1 MSFGALPEE
10 LLEHIVH
17 LMHAYDQAVRGHESW
32 TSRTVESICK
42 RRYVSTS
49 SSHGFAVHSLS
60 LVNKRLRELTLP
72 YLCQVRAHTR
82 LTRVPLAHRSP
93 CRLSG
98 RAPFGH
104 RSSSTALSRKPFLT
118 A

>member
-1 MSFGALPEE
+1 MSLGALPGE

-17 LMHAYDQAVRGHESW
+17 LMHAYDQAVRGRESW

-42 RRYVSTS
+42 RRYASTS
-49 SSHGFAVHSLS
+49 SSLGFGVHSLS

-82 LTRVPLAHRSP
+82 LTRAALAHRALYRP
-93 CRLSG
+93 SG
-98 RAPFGH
+98 RAPSGR

-118 A
+118 E